1 MKFAEDKSMDMKKA
15 VGAVVGAFV
24 LLVAGRY
31 LIHEVWL
38 KPDYMMHADT
48 MRSDAAI
55 LHRMWILQV
64 SNFLVAFAAVMIY
77 LRGVENKSW
86 VGQGIRFGILL
97 ALVGVIPQSLIEY
110 SVYPVPYMMAVKWM
124 IGESGLAVLMSL
136 LIAMICQPKT
146 QSA

>member
-1 MKFAEDKSMDMKKA
+1 MDMKKT

-24 LLVAGRY
+24 LLAVGRY

-48 MRSDAAI
+48 MRTEAAI
-55 LHRMWILQV
+55 FHRLWILQL

-77 LRGVENKSW
+77 VRGVEAKSW

-110 SVYPVPYMMAVKWM
+110 SVYPLPYMIAVKWI
-124 IGESGLAVLMSL
+124 IGEGGLAVLMSL
-136 LIAMICQPKT
+136 LIAMICQPKQQT
-146 QSA
+146 A